1 MLSCRINSAR
11 GMWIKTIAR
20 ICNSHYTITIIFCKL
35 RYNYSV
41 LQTTVLTSRFG
52 SMNGSSR
59 LPRLEVLVVV
69 SEMRS
74 NATSAAIKPLLDE
87 LLHEKRAVRI
97 DASRIDAIRPS
108 TKILLRTR
116 AAAQDTQQRRNPGS
130 SSDKRIHGRCERPSG
145 SCNSLDNRNPPMH
158 DLTCRW
164 GTSKSTRTCRGSRLC
179 SLSSP

>member
-1 MLSCRINSAR
+1 MLSCRINTSER
-11 GMWIKTIAR
+11 DVNKGNRTHLQLTLHYYNHILQIA
-20 ICNSHYTITIIFCKL
+20 IQL
-35 RYNYSV
+35 

-87 LLHEKRAVRI
+87 LLHEKRTV
-97 DASRIDAIRPS
+97 RIDAIRPS

-130 SSDKRIHGRCERPSG
+130 TSDKRIHGRCERPSG

-158 DLTCRW
+158 DL
-164 GTSKSTRTCRGSRLC
+164 
-179 SLSSP
+179 